1 MCICR
6 KNRAYSVSSGENH
19 ETFNLVRRVDGFFG
33 DSGYVRIK
41 FLSVEVLRGTI
52 RKFFSFFPKLSMLAG
67 GLHSREKCM
76 D

>member
-19 ETFNLVRRVDGFFG
+19 EKSNFVLVDGFSG

-41 FLSVEVLRGTI
+41 FLSVEVLKGNNSEIFFVFSEIVYACRGITQ
-52 RKFFSFFPKLSMLAG
+52 
-67 GLHSREKCM
+67 
-76 D
+76 

>member
-41 FLSVEVLRGTI
+41 FLSVEVLKENNSEI
-52 RKFFSFFPKLSMLAG
+52 FFVFPKLSMLAG